1 MSLQQLKNYHCGLL
15 IQLPRLKGKCNHLL
29 PRHLDEF
36 KFLSMIS
43 RPRSLP
49 FSHLNSHLSPLH
61 SESSHEP
68 LSILF
73 SLHRNTCLPG
83 PHATEWFMKSSKL
96 HIVTG
101 YSTRAPIISSPQ
113 QWQFDWRFTHHHVNL
128 LLSLSLL
135 LKSCHVHLTCLPIKK
150 SAS

>member
-1 MSLQQLKNYHCGLL
+1 MLSNIPNQCLSSMSLQQLKNYHCGLL

-43 RPRSLP
+43 RPRSLR
-49 FSHLNSHLSPLH
+49 FSHLDSHLPPLH
-61 SESSHEP
+61 SESSHQP

-73 SLHRNTCLPG
+73 SLHRNTCLPS
-83 PHATEWFMKSSKL
+83 PHATERFTKSSKL

-101 YSTRAPIISSPQ
+101 YSTWALTISSPHTSSSLIG
-113 QWQFDWRFTHHHVNL
+113 DL
-128 LLSLSLL
+128 LI
-135 LKSCHVHLTCLPIKK
+135 TT
-150 SAS
+150 